1 MKKVINI
8 NFQGQVIAI
17 EETAFEILSKYI
29 DNLKAYFSREEGG
42 DEIVNDIENRIA
54 ELFGNRLKLG
64 FNCITDE
71 DVESILASIG
81 KPEDFDTDYDY
92 EESSASTS
100 EKKQSSFQSKKES
113 EPSAADESRSLYRN
127 SNDKIIAGVCSG
139 LGYHFKIDPVWFR
152 LIFILLFS
160 ILFWVYIVLW
170 IVLKPKPLESNV
182 SKRLYRNPTDRI
194 IGGVCG
200 GIATY
205 FKIDS
210 WIPRLI
216 FAAPLLLN
224 IIGMS
229 SFPFFPWNKF
239 FDNVHFNFEFNFSVF
254 LVYLVLWI
262 IIPKATTVKQKLE
275 MMGEEEYIKSIR
287 TTVSDNVANVRSKS
301 DIEVPRYQSS
311 TLLSEDLNFDD
322 KKITL
327 PPPPPKDSATNK
339 KTVSEPS
346 ERSGCLN
353 AFIVLFKIIFF
364 GFVGIFALL
373 VIAALCA
380 LLFAGAAMMPLKALF
395 IDAGMETNLLI
406 FSAILIFVIP
416 LIALVLWII
425 PNLLKNAKSR
435 TIVGIVAA
443 LFWFLGVSLAG
454 MLATRVANKF
464 KVDSVNEKIID
475 IAPFAGNTLHVE
487 MARYGNDYNMFDTA
501 FGITSDINGLPF
513 YNLNEDSLLFANI
526 NLQVTQSEDLLFQVR
541 MISSISSTDLRKAK
555 SDLKDF
561 SFPVWQKDSILY
573 LPEFFATPVE
583 QGFRNQNMVVE
594 IAVPAGKTAVMSD
607 DLDNYR
613 ENVIPKIVRRRY
625 KRYSEIYDR
634 SPVDTTNVPNSG
646 EKVSQDELET
656 DNI

>member
-17 EETAFEILSKYI
+17 EETAFEILSQYI
-29 DNLKAYFSREEGG
+29 DNLKAYFSREECG

-81 KPEDFDTDYDY
+81 KPEDFDTDYD
-92 EESSASTS
+92 ESSDSTS
-100 EKKQSSFQSKKES
+100 GEKQSSFQSKKES
-113 EPSAADESRSLYRN
+113 ESSKEDQTRLYRN

-152 LIFILLFS
+152 LAFILLFS
-160 ILFWVYIVLW
+160 VLFWVYIILW
-170 IVLKPKPLESNV
+170 IVLKPKPLESNA

-229 SFPFFPWNKF
+229 SFSFFPWNKF

-254 LVYLVLWI
+254 LVYIVLWI

-287 TTVSDNVANVRSKS
+287 TAVSDNVANAKSKS
-301 DIEVPRYQSS
+301 DIEVSQYQSS

-327 PPPPPKDSATNK
+327 PPPPPKDSATLK

-443 LFWFLGVSLAG
+443 IFWFLGVSLAG
-454 MLATRVANKF
+454 MLTTRVANKF

-526 NLQVTQSEDLLFQVR
+526 NLQVTQSEDSLFQVR

-594 IAVPAGKTAVMSD
+594 IAVPAGKTAVLSD

-634 SPVDTTNVPNSG
+634 PPVDTTNVPNS
-646 EKVSQDELET
+646 ERKVSQGELET

>member
-17 EETAFEILSKYI
+17 EETAFEILSQYI
-29 DNLKAYFSREEGG
+29 DNLKAYFSREECG

-64 FNCITDE
+64 FSCITDE

-81 KPEDFDTDYDY
+81 KPEDFDTDYD
-92 EESSASTS
+92 ESSDSTS
-100 EKKQSSFQSKKES
+100 GEKQSSFQSKKES
-113 EPSAADESRSLYRN
+113 ESSTEDQTRLYRN

-152 LIFILLFS
+152 LAFILLFS
-160 ILFWVYIVLW
+160 VLFWVYIILW
-170 IVLKPKPLESNV
+170 IVLKPKPLESNAT
-182 SKRLYRNPTDRI
+182 KRLYRNPTDRI

-229 SFPFFPWNKF
+229 SFSFFPWNKF

-254 LVYLVLWI
+254 LVYIVLWI

-287 TTVSDNVANVRSKS
+287 TAVSDNVANAKSKS
-301 DIEVPRYQSS
+301 DIEVSQHQSS

-327 PPPPPKDSATNK
+327 PPPPPKDSATLK

-443 LFWFLGVSLAG
+443 IFWFLGVSLAG
-454 MLATRVANKF
+454 MLTTRVANKF

-526 NLQVTQSEDLLFQVR
+526 NLQVTQSEDSLFQVR

-594 IAVPAGKTAVMSD
+594 IAVPAGKTAVLSD

-634 SPVDTTNVPNSG
+634 PPVDTTDVPNS
-646 EKVSQDELET
+646 ERKVSQGELET

>member
-17 EETAFEILSKYI
+17 EETAFEILSQYI
-29 DNLKAYFSREEGG
+29 DNLKAYFSREECG

-71 DVESILASIG
+71 DVASILASIG
-81 KPEDFDTDYDY
+81 KPEDFDTDYD
-92 EESSASTS
+92 ESSDSTS
-100 EKKQSSFQSKKES
+100 GEKQSSFQSKKES
-113 EPSAADESRSLYRN
+113 ESSKEDQTRLYRN

-152 LIFILLFS
+152 LAFILLFS
-160 ILFWVYIVLW
+160 VLFWVYIILW
-170 IVLKPKPLESNV
+170 IVLKPKPLESNA

-229 SFPFFPWNKF
+229 SFSFFPWNKF

-254 LVYLVLWI
+254 LVYIVLWI

-287 TTVSDNVANVRSKS
+287 TAVSDNVANTKSKS
-301 DIEVPRYQSS
+301 DIEVSQYQSS

-322 KKITL
+322 KKTAL
-327 PPPPPKDSATNK
+327 PPPPPKDSATLK

-454 MLATRVANKF
+454 MQATRVANKF

-526 NLQVTQSEDLLFQVR
+526 NLQVTQSEDSLFQVR

-573 LPEFFATPVE
+573 LPEFFVTPVE

-594 IAVPAGKTAVMSD
+594 IAVPAGKTAVLSD

-634 SPVDTTNVPNSG
+634 PPVDTTNVPNS
-646 EKVSQDELET
+646 ERKVSQGELET

>member
-17 EETAFEILSKYI
+17 EETAFEILSQYI
-29 DNLKAYFSREEGG
+29 DNLKAYFSREECG

-81 KPEDFDTDYDY
+81 KPEDFDTDYD
-92 EESSASTS
+92 ESSDSTS
-100 EKKQSSFQSKKES
+100 GEKQSSFQSKKES
-113 EPSAADESRSLYRN
+113 ESSTEDQTRSLYRN

-152 LIFILLFS
+152 LAFILFFS
-160 ILFWVYIVLW
+160 VLFWVYIILW
-170 IVLKPKPLESNV
+170 IVLKPKPLESNA

-229 SFPFFPWNKF
+229 SFSFFPWNKF

-254 LVYLVLWI
+254 LVYIVLWI

-287 TTVSDNVANVRSKS
+287 TAVSDNVANAKSKS
-301 DIEVPRYQSS
+301 DIEVSQYQSS

-322 KKITL
+322 KKTAL
-327 PPPPPKDSATNK
+327 PPPPPKDSATLK

-443 LFWFLGVSLAG
+443 IFWFLGVSLTG

-526 NLQVTQSEDLLFQVR
+526 NLQVTQSEDSLFQVR

-573 LPEFFATPVE
+573 LPEFFVTPVE

-594 IAVPAGKTAVMSD
+594 IAVPAGKTAVLSD

-634 SPVDTTNVPNSG
+634 PPVDTTNVPNS
-646 EKVSQDELET
+646 ERKVSQGELET

>member
-17 EETAFEILSKYI
+17 EETAFEILSQYI
-29 DNLKAYFSREEGG
+29 DNLKAYFSREECG

-81 KPEDFDTDYDY
+81 KPEDFDTDYD
-92 EESSASTS
+92 ESSDSTS
-100 EKKQSSFQSKKES
+100 GEKQSSFQSKKES
-113 EPSAADESRSLYRN
+113 ESSKEDQTRLYRN

-152 LIFILLFS
+152 LAFILLFS
-160 ILFWVYIVLW
+160 VLFWVYIILW
-170 IVLKPKPLESNV
+170 IVLKPKPLESNA

-229 SFPFFPWNKF
+229 SFSFFPWNKF

-254 LVYLVLWI
+254 LVYIVLWI

-287 TTVSDNVANVRSKS
+287 TAVSDNVANAKSKS
-301 DIEVPRYQSS
+301 DIEVSQYQSS

-322 KKITL
+322 KKTAL
-327 PPPPPKDSATNK
+327 PPPPPKDSATFK

-443 LFWFLGVSLAG
+443 IFWFLGVSLAG
-454 MLATRVANKF
+454 MLTTRVANKF
-464 KVDSVNEKIID
+464 KVDSVNEKNID

-526 NLQVTQSEDLLFQVR
+526 NLQVTQSEDSLFQVR

-573 LPEFFATPVE
+573 LPEFFVTPVE

-594 IAVPAGKTAVMSD
+594 IAVPAGKTAVLSD

-634 SPVDTTNVPNSG
+634 PPVDTTNVPNS
-646 EKVSQDELET
+646 ERKVSQGELET

>member
-17 EETAFEILSKYI
+17 EETAFEILSQYI
-29 DNLKAYFSREEGG
+29 DNLKAYFSREECG

-81 KPEDFDTDYDY
+81 KPEDFDTDYD
-92 EESSASTS
+92 ESSDSTS
-100 EKKQSSFQSKKES
+100 GEKQSSFQSKKES
-113 EPSAADESRSLYRN
+113 ESSKEDQTRLYRN

-152 LIFILLFS
+152 LAFILLFS
-160 ILFWVYIVLW
+160 VLFWVYIILW
-170 IVLKPKPLESNV
+170 IVLKPKPLESNA

-229 SFPFFPWNKF
+229 SFSFFPWNKF

-254 LVYLVLWI
+254 LVYIVLWI

-287 TTVSDNVANVRSKS
+287 TAVSDNVANAKSKS
-301 DIEVPRYQSS
+301 DIEVSQYQSS

-327 PPPPPKDSATNK
+327 PPPPPKDSATLK

-464 KVDSVNEKIID
+464 KVDSVNEKNID

-526 NLQVTQSEDLLFQVR
+526 NLQVTQSEDSLFQVR

-561 SFPVWQKDSILY
+561 SFPVLQKDSILY
-573 LPEFFATPVE
+573 LPEFFVTPVE

-594 IAVPAGKTAVMSD
+594 IAVPAGKTAVLSD

-634 SPVDTTNVPNSG
+634 PPVDTTDVPNS
-646 EKVSQDELET
+646 ERKVSQGELET

>member
-17 EETAFEILSKYI
+17 EETAFEILSQYI
-29 DNLKAYFSREEGG
+29 DNLKAYFSREECG

-81 KPEDFDTDYDY
+81 KPEDFDTDYD
-92 EESSASTS
+92 ESSDSTS
-100 EKKQSSFQSKKES
+100 GEKQSSFQSKKES
-113 EPSAADESRSLYRN
+113 EPSAEDHTRGLYRN

-152 LIFILLFS
+152 LAFILLFS
-160 ILFWVYIVLW
+160 VLFWVYIILW
-170 IVLKPKPLESNV
+170 IVLKPKPLESNA

-229 SFPFFPWNKF
+229 SFSFFPWNKF

-254 LVYLVLWI
+254 LVYIVLWI

-287 TTVSDNVANVRSKS
+287 TAVSDNVANAKSKS
-301 DIEVPRYQSS
+301 DIEVSQYQSS

-327 PPPPPKDSATNK
+327 PPPPPKDSATLK

-464 KVDSVNEKIID
+464 KVDSVNEKNID

-526 NLQVTQSEDLLFQVR
+526 NLQVTQSEDSLFQVR

-561 SFPVWQKDSILY
+561 SFPVLQKDSILY
-573 LPEFFATPVE
+573 LPEFFVTPVE

-594 IAVPAGKTAVMSD
+594 IAVPAGKTAVLSD

-634 SPVDTTNVPNSG
+634 PPVDTTNVPNS
-646 EKVSQDELET
+646 ERKVSQGELET

>member
-17 EETAFEILSKYI
+17 EETAFEILSQYI
-29 DNLKAYFSREEGG
+29 DNLKAYFSREECG

-64 FNCITDE
+64 FSCITDE

-81 KPEDFDTDYDY
+81 KPEDFDTDYD
-92 EESSASTS
+92 ESSDSTS
-100 EKKQSSFQSKKES
+100 GEKQSSFQSKKES
-113 EPSAADESRSLYRN
+113 ESSKEDQTRLYRN

-152 LIFILLFS
+152 LAFILLFS
-160 ILFWVYIVLW
+160 VLFWVYIILW
-170 IVLKPKPLESNV
+170 IVLKPKPLESNA

-229 SFPFFPWNKF
+229 SFSFFPWNKF

-254 LVYLVLWI
+254 LVYIVLWI

-287 TTVSDNVANVRSKS
+287 TAVSDNVANAKSKS
-301 DIEVPRYQSS
+301 DIEVSQHQSS

-322 KKITL
+322 KKTAL
-327 PPPPPKDSATNK
+327 PPPPPKDSATFK

-443 LFWFLGVSLAG
+443 IFWFLGVSLAG
-454 MLATRVANKF
+454 MLTTRVANKF
-464 KVDSVNEKIID
+464 KVDSVNEKNID

-526 NLQVTQSEDLLFQVR
+526 NLQVTQSEDSLFQVR

-583 QGFRNQNMVVE
+583 QGFRNQSMVVE
-594 IAVPAGKTAVMSD
+594 IAVPAGKTAVLSD

-634 SPVDTTNVPNSG
+634 PPVDTTNVPNS
-646 EKVSQDELET
+646 ERKVSQGELET

>member
-17 EETAFEILSKYI
+17 EETAFEILSQYI
-29 DNLKAYFSREEGG
+29 DNLKAYFSREECG

-64 FNCITDE
+64 FSCITDE

-81 KPEDFDTDYDY
+81 KPEDFDTDYD
-92 EESSASTS
+92 ESSDSTS
-100 EKKQSSFQSKKES
+100 GKKQSSFQSKKES
-113 EPSAADESRSLYRN
+113 ESSTEDQTRLYRN

-152 LIFILLFS
+152 LAFILLFS
-160 ILFWVYIVLW
+160 VLFWVYIILW
-170 IVLKPKPLESNV
+170 IVLKPKPLESNA

-229 SFPFFPWNKF
+229 SFSFFPWNKF

-254 LVYLVLWI
+254 LVYIVLWI

-287 TTVSDNVANVRSKS
+287 TAVSDNVANAKSKS
-301 DIEVPRYQSS
+301 DIEVSQHQSS

-322 KKITL
+322 KKTAL
-327 PPPPPKDSATNK
+327 PPPPPKDSATFK

-443 LFWFLGVSLAG
+443 IFWFLGVSLAG
-454 MLATRVANKF
+454 MLTTRVANKF
-464 KVDSVNEKIID
+464 KVDSVNEKNID

-526 NLQVTQSEDLLFQVR
+526 NLQVTQSEDSLFQVR

-594 IAVPAGKTAVMSD
+594 IAVPAGKTAVLSD

-634 SPVDTTNVPNSG
+634 PPVDTTNVPNS
-646 EKVSQDELET
+646 ERKVSQGELET

>member
-17 EETAFEILSKYI
+17 EETAFEILSQYI
-29 DNLKAYFSREEGG
+29 DNLKAYFSREECG

-81 KPEDFDTDYDY
+81 KPEDFDTDYD
-92 EESSASTS
+92 ESSDSTS
-100 EKKQSSFQSKKES
+100 GEKQSSFQSKKES
-113 EPSAADESRSLYRN
+113 ESSTEDQTRSLYRN

-152 LIFILLFS
+152 LAFILFFS
-160 ILFWVYIVLW
+160 VLFWVYIILW
-170 IVLKPKPLESNV
+170 IVLKPKPLESNA

-229 SFPFFPWNKF
+229 SFSFFPWNKF

-254 LVYLVLWI
+254 LVYIVLWI

-287 TTVSDNVANVRSKS
+287 TAVSDNVANAKSKS
-301 DIEVPRYQSS
+301 DIEVSQYQSS

-322 KKITL
+322 KKTAL
-327 PPPPPKDSATNK
+327 PPPPPKDSATLK

-443 LFWFLGVSLAG
+443 IFWFLGVSLAG
-454 MLATRVANKF
+454 MLTTRVANKF

-526 NLQVTQSEDLLFQVR
+526 NLQVTQSEDSLFQVR

-573 LPEFFATPVE
+573 LPEFFVTPVE

-594 IAVPAGKTAVMSD
+594 IAVPAGKTAVLSD

-634 SPVDTTNVPNSG
+634 PPVDTTNVPNS
-646 EKVSQDELET
+646 ERKVSQGELET

>member
-17 EETAFEILSKYI
+17 EETAFEILSQYI
-29 DNLKAYFSREEGG
+29 DNLKAYFSREECG

-81 KPEDFDTDYDY
+81 KPEDFDTDYD
-92 EESSASTS
+92 ESSDSTS
-100 EKKQSSFQSKKES
+100 GEKQSSFQSKKES
-113 EPSAADESRSLYRN
+113 ESSKEDQTRLYRN

-152 LIFILLFS
+152 LAFILLFS
-160 ILFWVYIVLW
+160 VLFWVYIILW
-170 IVLKPKPLESNV
+170 IVLKPKPLESNA

-229 SFPFFPWNKF
+229 SFSFFPWNKF

-254 LVYLVLWI
+254 LVYIVLWI

-287 TTVSDNVANVRSKS
+287 TAVSDNVANAKSKS
-301 DIEVPRYQSS
+301 DIEVSQYQSS

-322 KKITL
+322 KKTAL
-327 PPPPPKDSATNK
+327 PPPPPKDSATLK

-443 LFWFLGVSLAG
+443 IFWFLGVSLAG

-487 MARYGNDYNMFDTA
+487 MARYGNDYNMFDTP

-526 NLQVTQSEDLLFQVR
+526 NLQVTQSEDSLFQVR

-594 IAVPAGKTAVMSD
+594 IAVPAGKTAVLSD

-634 SPVDTTNVPNSG
+634 PPVDTADVPNS
-646 EKVSQDELET
+646 ERKVSQGELET

>member
-17 EETAFEILSKYI
+17 EETAFEILSQYI
-29 DNLKAYFSREEGG
+29 DNLKAYFSREECG

-81 KPEDFDTDYDY
+81 KPEDFDTDYD
-92 EESSASTS
+92 ESSDSTS
-100 EKKQSSFQSKKES
+100 GEKQSSFQSKKES
-113 EPSAADESRSLYRN
+113 EPSAEDHTRGLYRN

-152 LIFILLFS
+152 LAFILLFS
-160 ILFWVYIVLW
+160 VLFWVYIILW
-170 IVLKPKPLESNV
+170 IVLKPKPLESNA

-229 SFPFFPWNKF
+229 SFSFFPWNKF

-254 LVYLVLWI
+254 LVYIVLWI

-287 TTVSDNVANVRSKS
+287 TAVSDNVANAKSKS
-301 DIEVPRYQSS
+301 DIEVSQYQSS

-327 PPPPPKDSATNK
+327 PPPPPKDSATLK

-464 KVDSVNEKIID
+464 KVDSVNEKNID

-526 NLQVTQSEDLLFQVR
+526 NLQVTQSEDSLFQVR

-594 IAVPAGKTAVMSD
+594 IAVPAGKTAVLSD

-634 SPVDTTNVPNSG
+634 PPVDTTNVPNS
-646 EKVSQDELET
+646 ERKVSQGELET

>member
-17 EETAFEILSKYI
+17 EETAFEILSQYI
-29 DNLKAYFSREEGG
+29 DNLKAYFSREECG

-64 FNCITDE
+64 FSCITDE
-71 DVESILASIG
+71 DVASILASIG
-81 KPEDFDTDYDY
+81 KPEDFDTDYD
-92 EESSASTS
+92 ESSDSTS
-100 EKKQSSFQSKKES
+100 GEKQSSFQSKKES
-113 EPSAADESRSLYRN
+113 ESSTEDQTRLYRN

-152 LIFILLFS
+152 LAFILLFS
-160 ILFWVYIVLW
+160 VLFWVYIILW
-170 IVLKPKPLESNV
+170 IVLKPKPLESNA

-229 SFPFFPWNKF
+229 SFSFFPWNKF

-254 LVYLVLWI
+254 LVYIVLWI

-287 TTVSDNVANVRSKS
+287 TAVSDNVANAKSKS
-301 DIEVPRYQSS
+301 DIEVSQYQSS

-322 KKITL
+322 KKTAL
-327 PPPPPKDSATNK
+327 PPPPPKDSATLK

-443 LFWFLGVSLAG
+443 IFWFLGVSLAG
-454 MLATRVANKF
+454 MLTTRVANKF
-464 KVDSVNEKIID
+464 KVDSVNEKNID

-513 YNLNEDSLLFANI
+513 YNLSEDSLLFANI
-526 NLQVTQSEDLLFQVR
+526 NLQVTQSEDSLFQVR

-573 LPEFFATPVE
+573 LPEFFVTPVE

-594 IAVPAGKTAVMSD
+594 IAVPAGKTAVLSD

-634 SPVDTTNVPNSG
+634 PPVDTTNVPNS
-646 EKVSQDELET
+646 ERKVSQGELET

>member
-17 EETAFEILSKYI
+17 EETAFEILSQYI
-29 DNLKAYFSREEGG
+29 DNLKAYFSREECG

-71 DVESILASIG
+71 DVASILASIG
-81 KPEDFDTDYDY
+81 KPEDFDTDYD
-92 EESSASTS
+92 ESSDSTS
-100 EKKQSSFQSKKES
+100 GKKQSSFQSKKES
-113 EPSAADESRSLYRN
+113 ESSKEDQTRLYRN

-152 LIFILLFS
+152 LAFILLFS
-160 ILFWVYIVLW
+160 VLFWVYIILW
-170 IVLKPKPLESNV
+170 IVLKPKPLESNA

-229 SFPFFPWNKF
+229 SFSFFPWNKF

-254 LVYLVLWI
+254 LVYIVLWI

-287 TTVSDNVANVRSKS
+287 TAVSDNVANAKSKS
-301 DIEVPRYQSS
+301 DIEVSQYQSS

-322 KKITL
+322 KKTAL
-327 PPPPPKDSATNK
+327 PPPPPKDSATFK

-416 LIALVLWII
+416 IIALVLWII

-443 LFWFLGVSLAG
+443 VLWFLGVSLAG

-526 NLQVTQSEDLLFQVR
+526 NLQVTQSEDSLFQVR

-594 IAVPAGKTAVMSD
+594 IAVPAGKTAVLSD

-634 SPVDTTNVPNSG
+634 PPVDTTDVPNS
-646 EKVSQDELET
+646 ERKVSQGELET

>member
-17 EETAFEILSKYI
+17 EETAFEILSQYI
-29 DNLKAYFSREEGG
+29 DNLKAYFSREECG

-81 KPEDFDTDYDY
+81 KPEDFDTDYD
-92 EESSASTS
+92 ESSDSTS
-100 EKKQSSFQSKKES
+100 GEKQSSFQSKKES
-113 EPSAADESRSLYRN
+113 ESSKEDQTRLYRN

-152 LIFILLFS
+152 LAFILLFS
-160 ILFWVYIVLW
+160 VLFWVYIILW
-170 IVLKPKPLESNV
+170 IVLKPKPLESNA

-229 SFPFFPWNKF
+229 SFSFFPWNKF

-254 LVYLVLWI
+254 LVYIVLWI

-287 TTVSDNVANVRSKS
+287 TAVSDNVANAKSKS
-301 DIEVPRYQSS
+301 DIEVSQYQSS

-327 PPPPPKDSATNK
+327 PPPPPKDSATLK

-443 LFWFLGVSLAG
+443 IFWFLGVSLAG
-454 MLATRVANKF
+454 MLATRIANKF

-526 NLQVTQSEDLLFQVR
+526 NLQVTQSEDSLFQVR

-594 IAVPAGKTAVMSD
+594 IAVPAGKTAVLSD

-634 SPVDTTNVPNSG
+634 PPVDTTNVPNS
-646 EKVSQDELET
+646 ERKVSQGELET

>member
-17 EETAFEILSKYI
+17 EETAFEILSQYI
-29 DNLKAYFSREEGG
+29 DNLKAYFSREECG

-81 KPEDFDTDYDY
+81 KPEDFDTDYD
-92 EESSASTS
+92 ESSDSTS
-100 EKKQSSFQSKKES
+100 GEKQSSFQSKKES
-113 EPSAADESRSLYRN
+113 ESSTEDQTRSLYRN

-152 LIFILLFS
+152 LAFILFFS
-160 ILFWVYIVLW
+160 VLFWVYIILW
-170 IVLKPKPLESNV
+170 IVLKPKPLESNA

-229 SFPFFPWNKF
+229 SFSFFPWNKF

-254 LVYLVLWI
+254 LVYIVLWI

-287 TTVSDNVANVRSKS
+287 TAVSDNVANAKSKS
-301 DIEVPRYQSS
+301 DIEVSQYQSS

-322 KKITL
+322 KKTAL
-327 PPPPPKDSATNK
+327 PPPPPKDSATLK

-443 LFWFLGVSLAG
+443 IFWFLGVSLAG
-454 MLATRVANKF
+454 MLTTRVANKF

-526 NLQVTQSEDLLFQVR
+526 NLQVTQSEDSLFQVR

-594 IAVPAGKTAVMSD
+594 IAVPAGKTAVLSD

-634 SPVDTTNVPNSG
+634 PPVDTTNVPNS
-646 EKVSQDELET
+646 ERKVSQGELET

>member
-17 EETAFEILSKYI
+17 EETAFEILSQYI
-29 DNLKAYFSREEGG
+29 DNLKAYFSREECG

-64 FNCITDE
+64 FSCITDE

-81 KPEDFDTDYDY
+81 KPEDFDTDYD
-92 EESSASTS
+92 ESSDSTS
-100 EKKQSSFQSKKES
+100 GKKQSSFQSKKES
-113 EPSAADESRSLYRN
+113 ESSKEDQTRLYRN

-152 LIFILLFS
+152 LAFILLFS
-160 ILFWVYIVLW
+160 VLFWVYIILW
-170 IVLKPKPLESNV
+170 IVLKPKPLESNA

-229 SFPFFPWNKF
+229 SFSFFPWNKF

-254 LVYLVLWI
+254 LVYIVLWI

-287 TTVSDNVANVRSKS
+287 TAVSDNVANAKSKS
-301 DIEVPRYQSS
+301 DIEVSQHQSS

-322 KKITL
+322 KKTAL
-327 PPPPPKDSATNK
+327 PPPPPKDSATFK

-443 LFWFLGVSLAG
+443 IFWFLGVSLAG
-454 MLATRVANKF
+454 MLTTRVANKF
-464 KVDSVNEKIID
+464 KVDSVNEKNID

-526 NLQVTQSEDLLFQVR
+526 NLQVTQSEDSLFQVR

-583 QGFRNQNMVVE
+583 QGFRNQSMVVE
-594 IAVPAGKTAVMSD
+594 IAVPAGKTAVLSD

-634 SPVDTTNVPNSG
+634 PPVDTTNVPNS
-646 EKVSQDELET
+646 ERKVSQGELET

>member
-17 EETAFEILSKYI
+17 EETAFEILSQYI
-29 DNLKAYFSREEGG
+29 DNLKAYFSREECG

-81 KPEDFDTDYDY
+81 KPEDFDTDYD
-92 EESSASTS
+92 ESSDSTS
-100 EKKQSSFQSKKES
+100 GEKQSSFQSKKES
-113 EPSAADESRSLYRN
+113 ESSKEDQTRLYRN

-152 LIFILLFS
+152 LAFILLFS
-160 ILFWVYIVLW
+160 VLFWVYIILW
-170 IVLKPKPLESNV
+170 IVLKPKPLESNA

-229 SFPFFPWNKF
+229 SFSFFPWNKF

-254 LVYLVLWI
+254 LVYIVLWI

-287 TTVSDNVANVRSKS
+287 TAVSDNVANAKSKS
-301 DIEVPRYQSS
+301 DIEVSQYQSS

-322 KKITL
+322 KKTAL
-327 PPPPPKDSATNK
+327 PPPPPKDSATLK

-464 KVDSVNEKIID
+464 KVDSVNEKNID

-526 NLQVTQSEDLLFQVR
+526 NLQVTQSEDSLFQVR

-594 IAVPAGKTAVMSD
+594 IAVPAGKTAVLSD

-634 SPVDTTNVPNSG
+634 PPVDTTNVPNS
-646 EKVSQDELET
+646 ERKVSQGELET

>member
-17 EETAFEILSKYI
+17 EETAFEILSQYI
-29 DNLKAYFSREEGG
+29 DNLKAYFSREECG

-81 KPEDFDTDYDY
+81 KPEDFDTDYD
-92 EESSASTS
+92 ESSDSTS
-100 EKKQSSFQSKKES
+100 GEKQSSFQSKKES
-113 EPSAADESRSLYRN
+113 ESSKEDQTRLYRN

-152 LIFILLFS
+152 LVFILLFS
-160 ILFWVYIVLW
+160 VLFWVYIILW
-170 IVLKPKPLESNV
+170 IVLKPKPLESNA

-229 SFPFFPWNKF
+229 SFSFFPWNKF

-254 LVYLVLWI
+254 LVYIVLWI

-287 TTVSDNVANVRSKS
+287 TAVSDNVANAKSKS
-301 DIEVPRYQSS
+301 DIEVSQYQSS

-327 PPPPPKDSATNK
+327 PPPPPKDSATLK

-464 KVDSVNEKIID
+464 KVDSVNEKNID

-526 NLQVTQSEDLLFQVR
+526 NLQVTQSEDSLFQVR

-561 SFPVWQKDSILY
+561 SFPVLQKDSILY
-573 LPEFFATPVE
+573 LPEFFVTPVE

-594 IAVPAGKTAVMSD
+594 IAVPAGKTAVLSD

-634 SPVDTTNVPNSG
+634 PPVDTTNVPNS
-646 EKVSQDELET
+646 ERKVSQGELET

>member
-17 EETAFEILSKYI
+17 EETAFEILSQYI
-29 DNLKAYFSREEGG
+29 DNLKAYFSREECG

-64 FNCITDE
+64 FSCITDE

-81 KPEDFDTDYDY
+81 KPEDFDTDYD
-92 EESSASTS
+92 ESSDSTS
-100 EKKQSSFQSKKES
+100 GEKQSSFQSKKES
-113 EPSAADESRSLYRN
+113 ESSKEDQTRLYRN

-152 LIFILLFS
+152 LAFILLFS
-160 ILFWVYIVLW
+160 VLFWVYIILW
-170 IVLKPKPLESNV
+170 IVLKPKPLESNA

-229 SFPFFPWNKF
+229 SFSFFPWNKF

-254 LVYLVLWI
+254 LVYIVLWI

-287 TTVSDNVANVRSKS
+287 TAVSDNVANAKSKS
-301 DIEVPRYQSS
+301 DIEVSQHQSS

-322 KKITL
+322 KKTAL
-327 PPPPPKDSATNK
+327 PPPPPKDSATLK

-443 LFWFLGVSLAG
+443 IFWFLGVSLAG
-454 MLATRVANKF
+454 MLTTRVANKF
-464 KVDSVNEKIID
+464 KVDSVNEKNID

-513 YNLNEDSLLFANI
+513 YNLSEDSLLFANI
-526 NLQVTQSEDLLFQVR
+526 NLQVTQSEDSLFQVR

-583 QGFRNQNMVVE
+583 QGFRNQSMVVE
-594 IAVPAGKTAVMSD
+594 IAVPAGKTAVLSD

-634 SPVDTTNVPNSG
+634 PPVDTTNVPNS
-646 EKVSQDELET
+646 ERKVSQGELET

>member
-17 EETAFEILSKYI
+17 EETAFEILSQYI
-29 DNLKAYFSREEGG
+29 DNLKAYFSREECG

-81 KPEDFDTDYDY
+81 KPEDFDTDYD
-92 EESSASTS
+92 ESSDSTS
-100 EKKQSSFQSKKES
+100 GEKQSSFQSKKES
-113 EPSAADESRSLYRN
+113 ESSTEDQTRGLYRN

-152 LIFILLFS
+152 LAFILLFS
-160 ILFWVYIVLW
+160 VLFWVYIILW
-170 IVLKPKPLESNV
+170 IVLKPKPLESNA

-229 SFPFFPWNKF
+229 SFSFFPWNKF

-254 LVYLVLWI
+254 LVYIVLWI

-287 TTVSDNVANVRSKS
+287 TAVSDNVANAKSKS
-301 DIEVPRYQSS
+301 DIEVSQYQSS

-322 KKITL
+322 KKTAL
-327 PPPPPKDSATNK
+327 PPPPPKDSATLK

-443 LFWFLGVSLAG
+443 IFWFLGVSLAG
-454 MLATRVANKF
+454 MLTTRVANKF

-526 NLQVTQSEDLLFQVR
+526 NLQVTQSEDSLFQVR

-573 LPEFFATPVE
+573 LPEFFVTPIE

-594 IAVPAGKTAVMSD
+594 IAVPAGKTAVLSD

-634 SPVDTTNVPNSG
+634 PPVDTTNVPNS
-646 EKVSQDELET
+646 ERKVSQGELET

>member
-17 EETAFEILSKYI
+17 EETAFEILSQYI
-29 DNLKAYFSREEGG
+29 DNLKAYFSREECG

-64 FNCITDE
+64 FSCITDE

-81 KPEDFDTDYDY
+81 KPEDFDTDYD
-92 EESSASTS
+92 ESSDSTS
-100 EKKQSSFQSKKES
+100 GEKQSSFQSKKES
-113 EPSAADESRSLYRN
+113 ESSKEDQTRLYRN

-152 LIFILLFS
+152 LAFILLFS
-160 ILFWVYIVLW
+160 VLFWVYIILW
-170 IVLKPKPLESNV
+170 IVLKPKPLESNA

-229 SFPFFPWNKF
+229 SFSFFPWNKF

-254 LVYLVLWI
+254 LVYIVLWI

-287 TTVSDNVANVRSKS
+287 TAVSDNVANAKSKS
-301 DIEVPRYQSS
+301 DIEVSQHQSS

-322 KKITL
+322 KKTAL
-327 PPPPPKDSATNK
+327 PPPPPKDSATFK

-443 LFWFLGVSLAG
+443 IFWFLGVSLAG
-454 MLATRVANKF
+454 MLTTRVANKF
-464 KVDSVNEKIID
+464 KVDSVNEKNID

-526 NLQVTQSEDLLFQVR
+526 NLQVTQSEDSLFQVR

-594 IAVPAGKTAVMSD
+594 IAVPAGKTAVLSD

-634 SPVDTTNVPNSG
+634 PPVDTTNVPNS
-646 EKVSQDELET
+646 ERKVSQGELET

>member
-17 EETAFEILSKYI
+17 EETAFEILSQYI
-29 DNLKAYFSREEGG
+29 DNLKAYFSREECG

-64 FNCITDE
+64 FSCITDE

-81 KPEDFDTDYDY
+81 KPEDFDTDYD
-92 EESSASTS
+92 ESSDSTS
-100 EKKQSSFQSKKES
+100 GEKQSSFQSKKES
-113 EPSAADESRSLYRN
+113 ESSKEDQTRLYRN

-152 LIFILLFS
+152 LAFILLFS
-160 ILFWVYIVLW
+160 VLFWVYIILW
-170 IVLKPKPLESNV
+170 IVLKPKPLESNA

-229 SFPFFPWNKF
+229 SFSFFPWNKF

-254 LVYLVLWI
+254 LVYIVLWI

-287 TTVSDNVANVRSKS
+287 TAVSDNVANAKSKS
-301 DIEVPRYQSS
+301 DIEVSQHQSS

-322 KKITL
+322 KKTAL
-327 PPPPPKDSATNK
+327 PPPPPKDSATFK

-443 LFWFLGVSLAG
+443 IFWFLGVSLAG
-454 MLATRVANKF
+454 MLTTRVANKF
-464 KVDSVNEKIID
+464 KVDSVNEKNID

-513 YNLNEDSLLFANI
+513 YNLSEDSLLFANI
-526 NLQVTQSEDLLFQVR
+526 NLQVTQSEDSLFQVR

-583 QGFRNQNMVVE
+583 QGFRNQSMVVE
-594 IAVPAGKTAVMSD
+594 IAVPAGKTAVLSD

-634 SPVDTTNVPNSG
+634 PPVDTTNVPNS
-646 EKVSQDELET
+646 ERKVSQGELET

>member
-17 EETAFEILSKYI
+17 EETAFEILSQYI
-29 DNLKAYFSREEGG
+29 DNLKAYFSREECG

-71 DVESILASIG
+71 DVASILASIG
-81 KPEDFDTDYDY
+81 KPEDFDTDYD
-92 EESSASTS
+92 ESSDSTS
-100 EKKQSSFQSKKES
+100 GKKQSSFQSKKES
-113 EPSAADESRSLYRN
+113 ESSKEDQTRLYRN

-152 LIFILLFS
+152 LAFILLFS
-160 ILFWVYIVLW
+160 VLFWVYIILW
-170 IVLKPKPLESNV
+170 IVLKPKPLESNA

-229 SFPFFPWNKF
+229 SFSFFPWNKF

-254 LVYLVLWI
+254 LVYIVLWI

-287 TTVSDNVANVRSKS
+287 TAVSDNVANAKSKS
-301 DIEVPRYQSS
+301 DIEVSQHQSS

-322 KKITL
+322 KKTAL
-327 PPPPPKDSATNK
+327 PPPPPKDSATFK

-443 LFWFLGVSLAG
+443 IFWFLGVSLAG
-454 MLATRVANKF
+454 MLTTRVANKF
-464 KVDSVNEKIID
+464 KVDSVNEKNID

-513 YNLNEDSLLFANI
+513 YNLSEDSLLFANI
-526 NLQVTQSEDLLFQVR
+526 NLQVTQSEDSLFQVR

-583 QGFRNQNMVVE
+583 QGFRNQSMVVE
-594 IAVPAGKTAVMSD
+594 IAVPAGKTAVLSD

-634 SPVDTTNVPNSG
+634 PPVDTTNVPNS
-646 EKVSQDELET
+646 ERKVSQGELET

>member
-17 EETAFEILSKYI
+17 EETAFEILSQYI
-29 DNLKAYFSREEGG
+29 DNLKAYFSREECG

-81 KPEDFDTDYDY
+81 KPEDFDTDYD
-92 EESSASTS
+92 ESSDSTS
-100 EKKQSSFQSKKES
+100 GEKQSSFQSKKES
-113 EPSAADESRSLYRN
+113 ESSTEDQTRGLYRN

-152 LIFILLFS
+152 LAFILLFS
-160 ILFWVYIVLW
+160 VLFWVYIILW
-170 IVLKPKPLESNV
+170 IVLKPKPLESNA

-229 SFPFFPWNKF
+229 SFSFFPWNKF

-254 LVYLVLWI
+254 LVYIVLWI

-287 TTVSDNVANVRSKS
+287 TAVSDNVANAKSKS
-301 DIEVPRYQSS
+301 DIEVSQYQSS

-327 PPPPPKDSATNK
+327 PPPPPKDSATLK

-464 KVDSVNEKIID
+464 KVDSVNEKNID

-526 NLQVTQSEDLLFQVR
+526 NLQVTQSEDSLFQVR

-561 SFPVWQKDSILY
+561 SFPVLQKDSILY
-573 LPEFFATPVE
+573 LPEFFVTPVE

-594 IAVPAGKTAVMSD
+594 IAVPAGKTAVLSD

-634 SPVDTTNVPNSG
+634 PPVDTTNVPNS
-646 EKVSQDELET
+646 ERKVSQGELET

>member
-17 EETAFEILSKYI
+17 EETAFEILSQYI
-29 DNLKAYFSREEGG
+29 DNLKAYFSREECG

-71 DVESILASIG
+71 DVASILASIG
-81 KPEDFDTDYDY
+81 KPEDFDTDYD
-92 EESSASTS
+92 ESSDSTS
-100 EKKQSSFQSKKES
+100 GEKQSSFQSKKES
-113 EPSAADESRSLYRN
+113 ESSKEDQTRLYRN

-152 LIFILLFS
+152 LAFILLFS
-160 ILFWVYIVLW
+160 VLFWVYIILW
-170 IVLKPKPLESNV
+170 IVLKPKPLESNA

-229 SFPFFPWNKF
+229 SFSFFPWNKF

-254 LVYLVLWI
+254 LVYIVLWI

-287 TTVSDNVANVRSKS
+287 TAVSDNVANAKSKS
-301 DIEVPRYQSS
+301 DIEVSQYQSS

-322 KKITL
+322 KKTAL
-327 PPPPPKDSATNK
+327 PPPPPKDSATLK

-443 LFWFLGVSLAG
+443 IFWFLGVSLAG

-464 KVDSVNEKIID
+464 KVDSVNEKNID

-526 NLQVTQSEDLLFQVR
+526 NLQVTQSEDSLFQVR

-583 QGFRNQNMVVE
+583 QGFRNQSMVVE
-594 IAVPAGKTAVMSD
+594 IAVPAGKTAVLSD

-634 SPVDTTNVPNSG
+634 SPVDTTHVSNSG
-646 EKVSQDELET
+646 EKVSVDELET

>member
-17 EETAFEILSKYI
+17 EETAFEILSQYI
-29 DNLKAYFSREEGG
+29 DNLKAYFSREECG

-81 KPEDFDTDYDY
+81 KPEDFDTDYD
-92 EESSASTS
+92 ESSDSTS
-100 EKKQSSFQSKKES
+100 GEKQSSFQSKKES
-113 EPSAADESRSLYRN
+113 ESSKEDQTRLYRN

-152 LIFILLFS
+152 LAFILLFS
-160 ILFWVYIVLW
+160 VLFWVYIILW
-170 IVLKPKPLESNV
+170 IVLKPKPLESNA

-229 SFPFFPWNKF
+229 SFSFFPWNKF

-254 LVYLVLWI
+254 LVYIVLWI

-287 TTVSDNVANVRSKS
+287 TAVSDNVANAKSKS
-301 DIEVPRYQSS
+301 DIEVSQYQSS

-327 PPPPPKDSATNK
+327 PPPPPKDSATLK

-464 KVDSVNEKIID
+464 KVDSVNEKNID

-526 NLQVTQSEDLLFQVR
+526 NLQVTQSEDSLFQVR

-561 SFPVWQKDSILY
+561 SFPVLQKDSILY
-573 LPEFFATPVE
+573 LPEFFVTPVE

-594 IAVPAGKTAVMSD
+594 IAVPAGKTAVLSD

-634 SPVDTTNVPNSG
+634 PPVDTTNVPNS
-646 EKVSQDELET
+646 ERKVSQGELET

>member
-17 EETAFEILSKYI
+17 EETAFEILSQYI
-29 DNLKAYFSREEGG
+29 DNLKAYFSREECG

-81 KPEDFDTDYDY
+81 KPEDFDTDYD
-92 EESSASTS
+92 ESSDSTS
-100 EKKQSSFQSKKES
+100 GEKQSSFQSKKES
-113 EPSAADESRSLYRN
+113 ESSKEDQTRLYRN

-152 LIFILLFS
+152 LVFILLFS
-160 ILFWVYIVLW
+160 VLFWVYIILW
-170 IVLKPKPLESNV
+170 IVLKPKPLESNA

-229 SFPFFPWNKF
+229 SFSFFPWNKF

-254 LVYLVLWI
+254 LVYIVLWI

-287 TTVSDNVANVRSKS
+287 TAVSDNVANAKSKS
-301 DIEVPRYQSS
+301 DIEVSQYQSS

-327 PPPPPKDSATNK
+327 PPPPPKDSATLK

-454 MLATRVANKF
+454 MLTTRVANKF
-464 KVDSVNEKIID
+464 KVDSVNEKNID

-526 NLQVTQSEDLLFQVR
+526 NLQVTQSEDSLFQVR

-561 SFPVWQKDSILY
+561 SFPVLQKDSILY
-573 LPEFFATPVE
+573 LPEFFVTPVE

-594 IAVPAGKTAVMSD
+594 IAVPAGKTAVLSD

-634 SPVDTTNVPNSG
+634 PPVDTTNVPNS
-646 EKVSQDELET
+646 ERKVSQGELET

>member
-17 EETAFEILSKYI
+17 EETAFEILSQYI
-29 DNLKAYFSREEGG
+29 DNLKAYFSREECG

-71 DVESILASIG
+71 DVASILASIG
-81 KPEDFDTDYDY
+81 KPEDFDTDYD
-92 EESSASTS
+92 ESSDSTS
-100 EKKQSSFQSKKES
+100 GEKQSSFQSKKES
-113 EPSAADESRSLYRN
+113 ESSKEDQTRLYRN

-152 LIFILLFS
+152 LAFILLFS
-160 ILFWVYIVLW
+160 VLFWVYIILW
-170 IVLKPKPLESNV
+170 IVLKPKPLESNA

-229 SFPFFPWNKF
+229 SFSFFPWNKF

-254 LVYLVLWI
+254 LVYIVLWI

-287 TTVSDNVANVRSKS
+287 TAVSDNVANAKSKS
-301 DIEVPRYQSS
+301 DIEVSQHQSS

-322 KKITL
+322 KKTAL
-327 PPPPPKDSATNK
+327 PPPPPKDSATFK

-443 LFWFLGVSLAG
+443 IFWFLGVSLAG
-454 MLATRVANKF
+454 MLTTRVANKF
-464 KVDSVNEKIID
+464 KVDSVNEKNID

-526 NLQVTQSEDLLFQVR
+526 NLQVTQSEDSLFQVR

-583 QGFRNQNMVVE
+583 QGFRNQSMVVE
-594 IAVPAGKTAVMSD
+594 IAVPAGKTAVLSD

-634 SPVDTTNVPNSG
+634 PPVDTTNVPNS
-646 EKVSQDELET
+646 ERKVSQGELET

>member
-17 EETAFEILSKYI
+17 EETAFEILSQYI
-29 DNLKAYFSREEGG
+29 DNLKAYFSREECG

-64 FNCITDE
+64 FSCITDE

-81 KPEDFDTDYDY
+81 KPEDFDTDYD
-92 EESSASTS
+92 ESSDSTS
-100 EKKQSSFQSKKES
+100 GEKQSSFQSKKES
-113 EPSAADESRSLYRN
+113 ESSTEDQTRLYRN

-152 LIFILLFS
+152 LAFILLFS
-160 ILFWVYIVLW
+160 VLFWVYIILW
-170 IVLKPKPLESNV
+170 IVLKPKPLESNA

-229 SFPFFPWNKF
+229 SFSFFPWNKF

-254 LVYLVLWI
+254 LVYIVLWI

-287 TTVSDNVANVRSKS
+287 TAVSDNVANAKSKS
-301 DIEVPRYQSS
+301 DIEVSQHQSS

-322 KKITL
+322 KKTAL
-327 PPPPPKDSATNK
+327 PPPPPKDSATFK

-443 LFWFLGVSLAG
+443 IFWFLGVSLAG
-454 MLATRVANKF
+454 MLTTRVANKF
-464 KVDSVNEKIID
+464 KVDSVNEKNID

-526 NLQVTQSEDLLFQVR
+526 NLQVTQSEDSLFQVR

-594 IAVPAGKTAVMSD
+594 IAVPAGKTAVLSD
-607 DLDNYR
+607 DLGNYR

-634 SPVDTTNVPNSG
+634 PPVDTTNVPNS
-646 EKVSQDELET
+646 ERKVSQGELET

>member
-81 KPEDFDTDYDY
+81 KPEDFDTDYD
-92 EESSASTS
+92 ESSDSTS
-100 EKKQSSFQSKKES
+100 GEKQSSFQSKKES
-113 EPSAADESRSLYRN
+113 ESSTEDQTRLYRN

-152 LIFILLFS
+152 LAFILLFS
-160 ILFWVYIVLW
+160 VLFWVYIILW
-170 IVLKPKPLESNV
+170 IVLKPKPLESNA

-229 SFPFFPWNKF
+229 SFSFFPWNKF

-254 LVYLVLWI
+254 LVYIVLWI

-287 TTVSDNVANVRSKS
+287 TAVSDNVANAKSKS
-301 DIEVPRYQSS
+301 DIEVSQHQSS

-322 KKITL
+322 KKTAL
-327 PPPPPKDSATNK
+327 PPPPPKDSATFK

-443 LFWFLGVSLAG
+443 IFWFLGVSLAG
-454 MLATRVANKF
+454 MLTTRVANKF
-464 KVDSVNEKIID
+464 KVDSVNEKNID

-513 YNLNEDSLLFANI
+513 YNLSEDSLLFANI
-526 NLQVTQSEDLLFQVR
+526 NLQVTQSEDSLFQVR

-583 QGFRNQNMVVE
+583 QGFRNQSMVVE
-594 IAVPAGKTAVMSD
+594 IAVPAGKTAVLSD

-634 SPVDTTNVPNSG
+634 PPVDTTNVPNS
-646 EKVSQDELET
+646 ERKVSQGELET

>member
-17 EETAFEILSKYI
+17 EETAFEILSQYI
-29 DNLKAYFSREEGG
+29 DNLKAYFSREECG

-81 KPEDFDTDYDY
+81 KPEDFDTDYD
-92 EESSASTS
+92 ESSDSTS
-100 EKKQSSFQSKKES
+100 GEKQSSFQSKKES
-113 EPSAADESRSLYRN
+113 ESSKEDQTRLYRN

-152 LIFILLFS
+152 LAFILLFS
-160 ILFWVYIVLW
+160 VLFWVYIILW
-170 IVLKPKPLESNV
+170 IVLKPKPLESNA

-229 SFPFFPWNKF
+229 SFSFFPWNKF

-254 LVYLVLWI
+254 LVYIVLWI

-287 TTVSDNVANVRSKS
+287 TAVSDNVANAKSKS
-301 DIEVPRYQSS
+301 DIEVSQYQSS

-322 KKITL
+322 KKTAL
-327 PPPPPKDSATNK
+327 PPPPPKDSATLK

-464 KVDSVNEKIID
+464 KVDSVNEKNID

-526 NLQVTQSEDLLFQVR
+526 NLQVTQSEDSLFQVR

-561 SFPVWQKDSILY
+561 SFPVLQKDSILY
-573 LPEFFATPVE
+573 LPEFFVTPVE

-594 IAVPAGKTAVMSD
+594 IAVPAGKTAVLSD

-634 SPVDTTNVPNSG
+634 PPVDTTNVPNS
-646 EKVSQDELET
+646 ERKVSQGELET

>member
-17 EETAFEILSKYI
+17 EETAFEILSQYI
-29 DNLKAYFSREEGG
+29 DNLKAYFSREECG

-71 DVESILASIG
+71 DVASILASIG
-81 KPEDFDTDYDY
+81 KPEDFDTDYD
-92 EESSASTS
+92 ESSDSTS
-100 EKKQSSFQSKKES
+100 GEKQSSFQSKKES
-113 EPSAADESRSLYRN
+113 ESSTEDQTRLYRN

-152 LIFILLFS
+152 LAFILLFS
-160 ILFWVYIVLW
+160 VLFWVYIILW
-170 IVLKPKPLESNV
+170 IVLKPKPLESNA

-229 SFPFFPWNKF
+229 SFSFFPWNKF

-254 LVYLVLWI
+254 LVYIVLWI

-287 TTVSDNVANVRSKS
+287 TAVSDNVANAKSKS
-301 DIEVPRYQSS
+301 DIEVSQHQSS

-322 KKITL
+322 KKTAL
-327 PPPPPKDSATNK
+327 PPPPPKDSATFK

-443 LFWFLGVSLAG
+443 IFWFLGVSLAG
-454 MLATRVANKF
+454 MLTTRVANKF
-464 KVDSVNEKIID
+464 KVDSVNEKNID

-526 NLQVTQSEDLLFQVR
+526 NLQVTQSEDSLFQVR

-583 QGFRNQNMVVE
+583 QGFRNQSMVVE
-594 IAVPAGKTAVMSD
+594 IAVPAGKTAVLSD

-634 SPVDTTNVPNSG
+634 PPVDTTNVPNS
-646 EKVSQDELET
+646 ERKVSQGELET

>member
-17 EETAFEILSKYI
+17 EETAFEILSQYI
-29 DNLKAYFSREEGG
+29 DNLKAYFSREECG

-64 FNCITDE
+64 FSCITDE

-81 KPEDFDTDYDY
+81 KPEDFDTDYD
-92 EESSASTS
+92 ESSDSTS
-100 EKKQSSFQSKKES
+100 GEKQSSFQSKKES
-113 EPSAADESRSLYRN
+113 ESSTEDQTRLYRN

-152 LIFILLFS
+152 LAFILLFS
-160 ILFWVYIVLW
+160 VLFWVYIILW

-229 SFPFFPWNKF
+229 SFSFFPWNKF

-254 LVYLVLWI
+254 LVYIVLWI

-287 TTVSDNVANVRSKS
+287 TAVSDNVANAKSKS
-301 DIEVPRYQSS
+301 DIEVSQHQSS

-322 KKITL
+322 KKTAL
-327 PPPPPKDSATNK
+327 PPPPPKDSATFK

-443 LFWFLGVSLAG
+443 IFWFLGVSLAG
-454 MLATRVANKF
+454 MLTTRVANKF
-464 KVDSVNEKIID
+464 KVDSVNEKNID

-526 NLQVTQSEDLLFQVR
+526 NLQVTQSEDSLFQVR

-594 IAVPAGKTAVMSD
+594 IAVPAGKTAVLSD

-634 SPVDTTNVPNSG
+634 PPVDTTNVPNS
-646 EKVSQDELET
+646 ERKVSQGELET

>member
-17 EETAFEILSKYI
+17 EETAFEILSQYI
-29 DNLKAYFSREEGG
+29 DNLKAYFSREECG

-71 DVESILASIG
+71 DVASILASIG
-81 KPEDFDTDYDY
+81 KPEDFDTDYD
-92 EESSASTS
+92 ESSDSTS
-100 EKKQSSFQSKKES
+100 GEKQSSFQSKKES
-113 EPSAADESRSLYRN
+113 ESSKEDQTRLYRN

-152 LIFILLFS
+152 LAFILLFS
-160 ILFWVYIVLW
+160 VLFWVYIILW
-170 IVLKPKPLESNV
+170 IVLKPKPLESNA

-229 SFPFFPWNKF
+229 SFSFFPWNKF

-254 LVYLVLWI
+254 LVYIVLWI

-287 TTVSDNVANVRSKS
+287 TAVSDNVANAKSKS
-301 DIEVPRYQSS
+301 DIEVSQHQSS

-322 KKITL
+322 KKTAL
-327 PPPPPKDSATNK
+327 PPPPPKDSATFK

-443 LFWFLGVSLAG
+443 IFWFLGVSFAG

-464 KVDSVNEKIID
+464 KVDSVNEKNID

-526 NLQVTQSEDLLFQVR
+526 NLQVTQSEDSLFQVR

-594 IAVPAGKTAVMSD
+594 IAVPAGKTAVLSD

-634 SPVDTTNVPNSG
+634 PPVDTTNVPNS
-646 EKVSQDELET
+646 ERKVSQGELET

>member
-17 EETAFEILSKYI
+17 EETAFEILSQYI
-29 DNLKAYFSREEGG
+29 DNLKAYFSREECG

-81 KPEDFDTDYDY
+81 KPEDFDTDYD
-92 EESSASTS
+92 ESSDSTS
-100 EKKQSSFQSKKES
+100 GEKQSSFQSKKES
-113 EPSAADESRSLYRN
+113 ESSTEDQTRGLYRN

-152 LIFILLFS
+152 LAFILLFS
-160 ILFWVYIVLW
+160 VLFWVYIILW
-170 IVLKPKPLESNV
+170 IVLKPKPLESNA

-229 SFPFFPWNKF
+229 SFSFFPWNKF

-254 LVYLVLWI
+254 LVYIVLWI

-287 TTVSDNVANVRSKS
+287 TAVSDNVANAKSKS
-301 DIEVPRYQSS
+301 DIEVSQYQSS

-322 KKITL
+322 KKTAL
-327 PPPPPKDSATNK
+327 PPPPPKDSATLK

-443 LFWFLGVSLAG
+443 IFWFLGVSLAG
-454 MLATRVANKF
+454 MLTTRVANKF

-526 NLQVTQSEDLLFQVR
+526 NLQVTQSEDSLFQVR

-594 IAVPAGKTAVMSD
+594 IAVPAGKTAVLSD

-634 SPVDTTNVPNSG
+634 PPVDTTNVPNS
-646 EKVSQDELET
+646 ERKVSQGELET